1 MKSEEQTQA
10 QHGATIARLTALL
23 NKEIVGYLAKSTGEF
38 GTPNERRKQ
47 KQIVT
52 AYISAG
58 LDCLDLP
65 NMAEHRRWLNARPQ
79 SGLIVK

>member
-1 MKSEEQTQA
+1 VAEQTQA

-23 NKEIVGYLAKSTGEF
+23 RKEVDAYLAKSTGEF
-38 GTPNERRKQ
+38 GTPNEKRKQ

-52 AYISAG
+52 AFISVG

-65 NMAEHRRWLNARPQ
+65 NTGDHRRWLNARPQ